1 MENFFL
7 ILPVPTFGSQL
18 RVRMYSLCRKP
29 IFTMS
34 RRMPDGADTYGGVCG
49 LVRKSLHAKLCPE
62 WCSPDIL
69 VLQIGDMHF
78 VNAYVAG
85 ENSSAARN
93 FADWQ
98 ALHPRDTFSV
108 VIKEMTDAGLAF
120 SVHGDLN
127 GRVGARC
134 PHCEEHPPRIA
145 DDLVENNQGR
155 WLIDLCNKYGL
166 RMVNGCT
173 TIPGN
178 HHGFTFFG
186 RVDNTSDKGK
196 STVDYVL
203 LSPAAASRLSRMDI
217 AAHRPDCSDHA
228 ATRAVIWVKTKRA
241 VRTPQHTGLRRRDLV
256 VPRDDE
262 LDEDLRSAGRL
273 RYWRETCLR

>member
-18 RVRMYSLCRKP
+18 RVRMYSLDMVREMEGYDT
-29 IFTMS
+29 FTMS

-166 RMVNGCT
+166 RM
-173 TIPGN
+173 
-178 HHGFTFFG
+178 
-186 RVDNTSDKGK
+186 GK

-262 LDEDLRSAGRL
+262 LDEDLL